1 MARIIPARYT
11 LAIVLF
17 ILVVFIV
24 LTIGAIR
31 LFGSTPPS
39 IQRYPPWLSQ
49 CPDYWTNNGDGTCTY
64 NAATPN
70 GKPTCSNGDDK
81 NLHYTQTTK
90 VPVNKYSWK
99 DLCNWCGKRR
109 PFSALLHGCTPAVLA
124 FFFITTGC
132 ELDFSA
138 LARSWPVACTLFA
151 ARLASIRI
159 GCTRLAMSARER

>member
-99 DLCNWCGKRR
+99 DLCNWCGNCQIYWEGVSDQNCGDSKH
-109 PFSALLHGCTPAVLA
+109 FSNYSPL
-124 FFFITTGC
+124 
-132 ELDFSA
+132 SQ
-138 LARSWPVACTLFA
+138 R
-151 ARLASIRI
+151 
-159 GCTRLAMSARER
+159 